1 MCTLLH
7 FTLSTLAGPIV
18 TEIFKSKYEIEIL
31 FLQQHHIYAY
41 LYKLLSYSIIMYY
54 LYDIKLYTLVHIK
67 SLQPYD
73 FEAHEYKQLYNI
85 YSYKCII
92 LVFNI
97 LLKHILHYYTTLFP

>member
-54 LYDIKLYTLVHIK
+54 LYDIKLYCLYTLVRIK

-73 FEAHEYKQLYNI
+73 FEAQYK
-85 YSYKCII
+85 
-92 LVFNI
+92 
-97 LLKHILHYYTTLFP
+97 